1 MSLIL
6 YLCIRTHIFQFFLV
20 HILYTMNLKKTLN
33 DLLKSDINYL
43 EIFVYFIASFIVF
56 ISIVYSLYYYTINY
70 KEGENTLLNIKI
82 HMSNY
87 ISLTLSII
95 LAIEIL
101 KIYYIKTYKQLVI
114 VSVLVLLKLIINY
127 FLMLEVED
135 AHEQLDE

>member
-1 MSLIL
+1 
-6 YLCIRTHIFQFFLV
+6 
-20 HILYTMNLKKTLN
+20 MNLKKTLN

>member
-1 MSLIL
+1 M
-6 YLCIRTHIFQFFLV
+6 
-20 HILYTMNLKKTLN
+20 LN
-33 DLLKSDINYL
+33 SVLKSDINYL
-43 EIFVYFIASFIVF
+43 EIFVYFIASLIVF
-56 ISIVYSLYYYTINY
+56 ISIVYSLYYYTINF
-70 KEGENTLLNIKI
+70 KDGEKTLLNIKI

-127 FLMLEVED
+127 FLMMEIED
-135 AHEQLDE
+135 AHEQLKK

>member
-1 MSLIL
+1 M
-6 YLCIRTHIFQFFLV
+6 
-20 HILYTMNLKKTLN
+20 LN
-33 DLLKSDINYL
+33 SILKSDINYL
-43 EIFVYFIASFIVF
+43 EIFVYFIASLIVF
-56 ISIVYSLYYYTINY
+56 ISIVYSLYYYTINF
-70 KEGENTLLNIKI
+70 KGGEKTLLNIKI

-114 VSVLVLLKLIINY
+114 VSVLVLLKLVINY

>member
-1 MSLIL
+1 MD
-6 YLCIRTHIFQFFLV
+6 
-20 HILYTMNLKKTLN
+20 LKKMLN
-33 DLLKSDINYL
+33 SILKSDINYL
-43 EIFVYFIASFIVF
+43 EIFVYFIASLIVF
-56 ISIVYSLYYYTINY
+56 ISIVYSIYYYVINY
-70 KEGENTLLNIKI
+70 KKGEDTLLNIKI

-87 ISLTLSII
+87 ISLSLSII

-127 FLMLEVED
+127 FLMMEVED

>member
-1 MSLIL
+1 MDL
-6 YLCIRTHIFQFFLV
+6 RN
-20 HILYTMNLKKTLN
+20 MLN
-33 DLLKSDINYL
+33 SVLKSDINYL
-43 EIFVYFIASFIVF
+43 EIFVYFIASLIVF
-56 ISIVYSLYYYTINY
+56 ISIIYSIYYYVINY
-70 KEGENTLLNIKI
+70 KKGEDTLLNIKI

-127 FLMLEVED
+127 FLMMEIED
-135 AHEQLDE
+135 AHEQLKK